1 VLPPCGR
8 THAPHAVR
16 NRRGL
21 FKLRRDRLELGRSHA
36 GLLLGLIQLRVS
48 GVFVVVVW
56 LGPLAPTRVFRPW
69 AGFLTTGYGAEG
81 SPFFSLSDFVGP
93 SEQDFRVAPC
103 VVCRRVRPRRPGRSF
118 CFLFF
123 FWRGPAGD
131 HQSTGLKHPGYTF
144 RQSGGSLPPSWQ
156 SAGFRP
162 RQQSG
167 ENLFFRVAPVSSVFQ
182 AILKDS
188 GASRPLVCTL
198 CQCFSLVGRARP
210 LPLGHDVMF
219 VCRQGK
225 GTATTASTGL
235 AGPG

>member
-1 VLPPCGR
+1 MLPPCGR
-8 THAPHAVR
+8 TQFPHAVR

-123 FWRGPAGD
+123 FLA
-131 HQSTGLKHPGYTF
+131 
-144 RQSGGSLPPSWQ
+144 
-156 SAGFRP
+156 
-162 RQQSG
+162 
-167 ENLFFRVAPVSSVFQ
+167 
-182 AILKDS
+182 
-188 GASRPLVCTL
+188 GASRGPPEHRLEASRIHFSAIWWFLAPL
-198 CQCFSLVGRARP
+198 
-210 LPLGHDVMF
+210 
-219 VCRQGK
+219 
-225 GTATTASTGL
+225 L
-235 AGPG
+235 AKRRL

>member
-1 VLPPCGR
+1 MLHLALSAGEYDLE
-8 THAPHAVR
+8 
-16 NRRGL
+16 GL
-21 FKLRRDRLELGRSHA
+21 D
-36 GLLLGLIQLRVS
+36 V
-48 GVFVVVVW
+48 VFV
-56 LGPLAPTRVFRPW
+56 
-69 AGFLTTGYGAEG
+69 
-81 SPFFSLSDFVGP
+81 
-93 SEQDFRVAPC
+93 
-103 VVCRRVRPRRPGRSF
+103 F
-118 CFLFF
+118 CF

-198 CQCFSLVGRARP
+198 CQCFLWLVGRGLYP
-210 LPLGHDVMF
+210 LDTM
-219 VCRQGK
+219 
-225 GTATTASTGL
+225 
-235 AGPG
+235 